1 MSRLLQS
8 HHHARARGRNDLEK
22 VVTHSFRLRAMF
34 ARSERTQ
41 LAHSFAHR
49 PFMRLRSYRKSS
61 WMKRC
66 FLMRAARPR
75 RGERAVVAPYHSAL
89 GLVRNVEVRW
99 KARACTCD
107 AARSM
112 CRIVRPDFSRRSRQW
127 LLPFGFE
134 RIV

>member
-8 HHHARARGRNDLEK
+8 RHHARARERNGLGK
-22 VVTHSFRLRAMF
+22 FVLRSFRLRATF

-49 PFMRLRSYRKSS
+49 PFMRLRSYRKPSR
-61 WMKRC
+61 MKRC

-89 GLVRNVEVRW
+89 ELVRNVEVRW
-99 KARACTCD
+99 KGRTGTCN
-107 AARSM
+107 AARSIR
-112 CRIVRPDFSRRSRQW
+112 RIVRSNLSRWRRKG
-127 LLPFGFE
+127 LFPIGFE
-134 RIV
+134 RVV

>member
-34 ARSERTQ
+34 VRSEGTQ

-61 WMKRC
+61 RMKRC
-66 FLMRAARPR
+66 LFMRAAPP
-75 RGERAVVAPYHSAL
+75 AVAPYRSAL

-99 KARACTCD
+99 KGRAGTCN
-107 AARSM
+107 AARSIR
-112 CRIVRPDFSRRSRQW
+112 RIVRSNLSRRRRKG
-127 LLPFGFE
+127 LLPIGFE
-134 RIV
+134 RVV